1 MPSIIL
7 SHNPCFLPNPHLLP
21 QNDELQKQ
29 HWQGRTLYHNRPQTF
44 SGFINGIWESI
55 GYLAY
60 PILFSSSLIF
70 NSPQATASLFKKISR
85 NFLPLIE
92 ELRELPNRY
101 AKFTRLLESSI
112 SIINTV
118 QLGADI
124 DYLANAKYVKDSLL
138 AIAGKILLFIAHT
151 GESLLWVA
159 RTTGQIRLI
168 NVVAKLKM
176 NVLAEGALAI
186 SHFLLSIDAFSQL
199 LREEDSLRRNYQ
211 KIEMAKNAAE
221 CTLAIV
227 MIGSCIFSSASI
239 HLLAGLCI
247 GLELTGLIH
256 KEKNGINL

>member
-1 MPSIIL
+1 MPTIIL
-7 SHNPCFLPNPHLLP
+7 SHNPCFLPNPHLLQ
-21 QNDELQKQ
+21 QNDKLQKQ
-29 HWQGRTLYHNRPQTF
+29 HWRGRILTF
-44 SGFINGIWESI
+44 PGFINGICESI

-60 PILFSSSLIF
+60 PILFSASLIF
-70 NSPQATASLFKKISR
+70 DSPQATTSLFKKISR

-101 AKFTRLLESSI
+101 AKFTHLLESSI
-112 SIINTV
+112 SIINIV
-118 QLGADI
+118 QIGADI

-138 AIAGKILLFIAHT
+138 AIAGKILLFIAHA

-159 RTTGQIRLI
+159 RTAGQIRLI
-168 NVVAKLKM
+168 NVIAKFKI
-176 NVLAEGALAI
+176 NVLAEGTLAI
-186 SHFLLSIDAFSQL
+186 SHFFLSIDAFSQL
-199 LREEDSLRRNYQ
+199 IREEDGPRRNYQ

-227 MIGSCIFSSASI
+227 MISSCIFSTVSI

-247 GLELTGLIH
+247 GLELAGLIH